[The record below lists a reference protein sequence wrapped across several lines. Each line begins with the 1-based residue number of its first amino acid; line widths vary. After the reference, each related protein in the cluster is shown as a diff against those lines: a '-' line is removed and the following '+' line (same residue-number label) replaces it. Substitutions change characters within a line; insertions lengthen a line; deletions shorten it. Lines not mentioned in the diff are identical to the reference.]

1 MLLWITVIV
10 PNEVSSTASSLESV
24 VTIIVTNNFLIVLSV
39 GLKCFRTVYL
49 LGLSSNYYFLSVV
62 VSYDWCFIACVMFAL

>member
-49 LGLSSNYYFLSVV
+49 LGPSGNYYFLSVV